1 MRRGKCVYNEEI
13 EIKKKIYYLHIC
25 KKSYY
30 KLQMSNKLGRGGE
43 LVKGHERQDEWLQ
56 IHKSTVTQTGN
67 MLI

>member
-43 LVKGHERQDEWLQ
+43 LVKGHERQDE
-56 IHKSTVTQTGN
+56 
-67 MLI
+67 